1 MRKKT
6 VEISARMKALTELV
20 SPGCVVCDIGCDH
33 GFVSIYLVQKGIA
46 DKVLAMDIRSGP
58 LSQAQ
63 AHIIEWG
70 LEDIIETRLSDGL
83 QNLKPGEADCMICA
97 GMGGP
102 LMEKILIEGR
112 DKAQAMKE
120 LILQPQ
126 SEIARFR
133 KFLRAENYHIVKEDM
148 VYEEGKYY
156 PVIKVVPV
164 LEEQKK
170 KFSHCTE
177 LQEVQDLFGPCLLE
191 EKHPVL
197 KKYLVHSCSVMKEL
211 QMNLNTQRGEK
222 AQARLP
228 EIKKKLEYIYRAL
241 EIISVKP
248 GT

>member
-20 SPGCVVCDIGCDH
+20 SPGSIVCDIGCDH
-33 GFVSIYLVQKGIA
+33 GFVSIYLVQQGIA

-63 AHIIEWG
+63 AHIAEWG
-70 LEDIIETRLSDGL
+70 LEDVIETRLSDGL
-83 QNLKPGEADCMICA
+83 QNMKPGEADCMICA

-102 LMEKILIEGR
+102 LMEKILREGR
-112 DKAQAMKE
+112 EKARVMKE

-133 KFLRAENYHIVKEDM
+133 KFLRTEHYHIVKEDM

-156 PVIKVVPV
+156 PVIKVVPI
-164 LEEQKK
+164 LGESEKK
-170 KFSHCTE
+170 ISLSTE

-191 EKHPVL
+191 QKHPIL
-197 KKYLVHSCSVMKEL
+197 KQHLVHSCSVMEEL
-211 QMNLNTQRGEK
+211 QINLNAQRGEK

-228 EIKKKLEYIYRAL
+228 EIKEKLEHIYRAL
-241 EIISVKP
+241 EIISANKR
-248 GT
+248 T